1 MITFTCEPKKV
12 LSHQTESNKNGQFFS
27 ISFCNDHRSNF
38 PYIKCLVIYILFR
51 RYKWPNGNSNSTL
64 TSEQI

>member
-1 MITFTCEPKKV
+1 MITFTSEPKKV

-38 PYIKCLVIYILFR
+38 PYIKCLVIYIYFSGGT
-51 RYKWPNGNSNSTL
+51 NGQMAIL
-64 TSEQI
+64 TQH